1 MSMPLVSRP
10 APLAALLG
18 ALVVLASPAAAD
30 KYFGAAGGGFV
41 PYSGEIGWTVL
52 MEMGGDLPNEHF
64 RLGGELLFATQN
76 TDVNV
81 AAYGAGTGSVETTLR
96 IYQLNLVGRYI
107 LFPGKL
113 SPYLGATGG
122 FSVLELDDANL
133 VAAVGNT
140 ALLSST
146 SGLGISGGLGG
157 LIGLEVPMFSRD
169 LNLFV
174 EGRADYSWEF
184 TGNLAPVAGPSDFNG
199 VSIVLGMRG
208 RF

>member
-1 MSMPLVSRP
+1 MSMPLASRP
-10 APLAALLG
+10 ARLAALLG
-18 ALVVLASPAAAD
+18 ALAVLAGPASAE
-30 KYFGAAGGGFV
+30 KYFGAAGGAFV

-52 MEMGGDLPNEHF
+52 MEMGADLPNPHF
-64 RLGGELLFATQN
+64 RLGGELVFATQN
-76 TDVNV
+76 TDVNP
-81 AAYGAGTGSVETTLR
+81 AEYGAASGSVETTLR
-96 IYQLNLVGRYI
+96 IYQLNLVGRYM

-133 VAAVGNT
+133 VSAVGNT

-184 TGNLAPVAGPSDFNG
+184 TDNLSPVSGPDDFNG
-199 VSIVLGMRG
+199 VSVVLGMRG